1 MILERRSNDMRK
13 AIKII
18 TGVLTVTVLVS
29 GLCLA
34 AIRPVKAAVRKYYSK
49 EAVRAAEDAV
59 REGTGEVIFEVPL
72 SDVFSIDGENGETD
86 KGLNGLMK
94 DMSDLSAEY
103 ESLTLLGILEIP
115 VIEVKEPVFDTCS
128 VNALRYGVGRYPGT
142 ADIGEPGLCNL
153 FGHRQNGDLDTKLGS
168 IQYLAERT
176 GEPVI
181 VTTVDGIRH
190 EYRIADTVY
199 VKDAELMPY
208 LDPSTFSDET
218 LCITACGWGEDPLT
232 GNYYPRN
239 TEFVVI
245 CKP

>member
-1 MILERRSNDMRK
+1 MGK
-13 AIKII
+13 ALKITAGVI
-18 TGVLTVTVLVS
+18 TVSGLVS

-34 AIRPVKAAVRKYYSK
+34 MIGPAKASVRRYYSK
-49 EAVRAAEDAV
+49 EAISAAEDAI
-59 REGTGEVIFEVPL
+59 REGSGEIIFDVPL
-72 SDVFSIDGENGETD
+72 TDALSIDGENGDTD
-86 KGLNGLMK
+86 TGLKDLLK

-115 VIEVKEPVFDTCS
+115 GIDVKEPVFDTCS

-153 FGHRQNGDLDTKLGS
+153 FGHRQIGDLDTKLGS

-176 GEPVI
+176 GDPVT

-190 EYRIADTVY
+190 EYRITDTVY

-232 GNYYPRN
+232 GDYYPGN